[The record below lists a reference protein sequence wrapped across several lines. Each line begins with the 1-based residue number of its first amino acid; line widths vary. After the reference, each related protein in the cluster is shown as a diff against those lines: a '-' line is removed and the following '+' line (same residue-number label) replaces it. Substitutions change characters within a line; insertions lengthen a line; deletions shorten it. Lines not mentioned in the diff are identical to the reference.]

1 MPKQDHIQTSF
12 AGGEF
17 GASLF
22 GRTDLDQYKSA
33 CAVVENMIVRP
44 YGSLISAAGSEF
56 IVETKDSSK
65 KSRIIPFVFNRNDA
79 YVIEMGENYLRFVT
93 EDGYVTSTGTTPFEV
108 VHPYEQSELFDVQF
122 TQLNDLIWF
131 FHPNHHPRRLI
142 RYSSEYWELEDYSM
156 YCEPFMDDN
165 LTDTQLV
172 VNNSTGTIL
181 ITTTPTNA
189 TVFIASS
196 SSTKGHMN
204 TFWKIGGST
213 TNATT
218 GQRVQGFVKI
228 TNIMSTSAASASVIS
243 ALTITGGT
251 LIWAEPAWSD
261 LNGYPSCGTFFEQ
274 RLWMARTDV
283 EPQKIWGSRN
293 FVYDDFSANSAADD
307 DGINIQ
313 LASNESNEIQWLVAG
328 QSLIAGT
335 FGGEFIVTGGD
346 NPITPTNVAA
356 KQQTSWGSEKIVPRR
371 IGNYFYYIQR
381 FGKKMRELFYHW
393 DLDSYK
399 SADRTILSPQV
410 LGEGVVDMAYQQNPD
425 TVVWCVLTNGTIA
438 TMTREI
444 DQEMTAWTRQNTGD
458 DLYESVCAIP
468 SPTELY
474 DQVWVVVNRT
484 IDGATKRYIELFKS
498 VDVPERQDECWYLH
512 SALRYS
518 AYDDTAGTP
527 SGTTASISLSSTLG
541 SIVITA
547 STGYFAATDVDRRIR
562 AIDEDGNT
570 LGEASIDTVESD
582 TEVKATIIYAFDGL
596 SYAAGRWGV
605 SVMELD
611 GLEHLEAREVN
622 VLADGG
628 TDKPVKTVSGGTISL
643 AYDYF
648 VVLVGLSY
656 TQKVRTLPA
665 EAGTDRGT
673 AQGKIQKISQVAV
686 KVNRSF
692 KGFKIGGDDTLAE
705 KVQFRD
711 PSTLMGTP
719 EQLFTGMLANI
730 TFRDD
735 YRYGSQVTIINEE
748 PFPVEILSIIS
759 TVDTNDK

>member
-1 MPKQDHIQTSF
+1 
-12 AGGEF
+12 
-17 GASLF
+17 
-22 GRTDLDQYKSA
+22 
-33 CAVVENMIVRP
+33 
-44 YGSLISAAGSEF
+44 
-56 IVETKDSSK
+56 
-65 KSRIIPFVFNRNDA
+65 
-79 YVIEMGENYLRFVT
+79 
-93 EDGYVTSTGTTPFEV
+93 
-108 VHPYEQSELFDVQF
+108 
-122 TQLNDLIWF
+122 
-131 FHPNHHPRRLI
+131 
-142 RYSSEYWELEDYSM
+142 
-156 YCEPFMDDN
+156 
-165 LTDTQLV
+165 
-172 VNNSTGTIL
+172 
-181 ITTTPTNA
+181 
-189 TVFIASS
+189 
-196 SSTKGHMN
+196 
-204 TFWKIGGST
+204 
-213 TNATT
+213 
-218 GQRVQGFVKI
+218 
-228 TNIMSTSAASASVIS
+228 
-243 ALTITGGT
+243 
-251 LIWAEPAWSD
+251 
-261 LNGYPSCGTFFEQ
+261 
-274 RLWMARTDV
+274 
-283 EPQKIWGSRN
+283 
-293 FVYDDFSANSAADD
+293 
-307 DGINIQ
+307 
-313 LASNESNEIQWLVAG
+313 
-328 QSLIAGT
+328 
-335 FGGEFIVTGGD
+335 
-346 NPITPTNVAA
+346 
-356 KQQTSWGSEKIVPRR
+356 
-371 IGNYFYYIQR
+371 
-381 FGKKMRELFYHW
+381 
-393 DLDSYK
+393 
-399 SADRTILSPQV
+399 
-410 LGEGVVDMAYQQNPD
+410 
-425 TVVWCVLTNGTIA
+425 
-438 TMTREI
+438 
-444 DQEMTAWTRQNTGD
+444 
-458 DLYESVCAIP
+458 
-468 SPTELY
+468 
-474 DQVWVVVNRT
+474 
-484 IDGATKRYIELFKS
+484 
-498 VDVPERQDECWYLH
+498 
-512 SALRYS
+512 
-518 AYDDTAGTP
+518 
-527 SGTTASISLSSTLG
+527 LG